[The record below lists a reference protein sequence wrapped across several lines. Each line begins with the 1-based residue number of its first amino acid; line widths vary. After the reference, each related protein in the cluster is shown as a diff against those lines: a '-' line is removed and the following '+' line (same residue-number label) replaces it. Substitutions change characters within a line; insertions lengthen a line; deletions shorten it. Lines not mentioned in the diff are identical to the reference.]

1 MFNLDAYRELMEKCS
16 HCSFCQSSCPVYKES
31 LLETYVARF
40 RVELIREVLLEK
52 TMPLTDRVKEV
63 VDRCLLCTN
72 CQQTCPAS
80 IPVPEIV
87 INARYQIYQGKR
99 MDFTRRFVLK
109 QLMKKRG
116 LKGIWSLVGK
126 LGKKM
131 GVAPEEIPDLA
142 SRTFESFY
150 PPKKYPTNGKIRA
163 RVAYYVGCATN
174 TMYSD
179 TGDAVMKVLQ
189 QNGIE
194 VVLPKGLVCCGLPAL
209 GEGDIDLARALM
221 LKNLKILSALKV
233 DAIVTD
239 CTSCGLTLK
248 SKILKVID
256 PADSSYKKA
265 EKVATMIF
273 DVMDYLNKIG
283 LSKKPEAKDLKFSY
297 HVPCHNAWS
306 PGLAEAPVELFKSVA
321 LGQYH
326 ELEAPQ
332 QCCGAGGSFFVE
344 NKKVAQNIRAPRIAD
359 IQNNEAGTVITQCP
373 LCRMYLSNGLG
384 NDKKVT
390 HPIQVLANAYDL

>member
-1 MFNLDAYRELMEKCS
+1 MYNLDDYRELMDKCS

-40 RVELIREVLLEK
+40 RVELIQKVLLEK
-52 TMPLTDRVKEV
+52 TMPLTDRVKQV

-99 MDFTRRFVLK
+99 LDLAKRFVLK
-109 QLMKKRG
+109 RLMKKRG

-126 LGKKM
+126 LGKKIGM
-131 GVAPEEIPDLA
+131 TPNEIPDF
-142 SRTFESFY
+142 SEKTFESIY
-150 PPKKYPTNGKIRA
+150 PSKNYSANGKIRA

-174 TMYSD
+174 TLYSE
-179 TGDAVMKVLQ
+179 TGDAVMKVLKH
-189 QNGIE
+189 NGIE

-209 GEGDIDLARALM
+209 GEGDLDLARSLM
-221 LKNLKILSALKV
+221 LKNVRILSALNV
-233 DAIVTD
+233 DAIITD

-256 PADSSYKKA
+256 PEDPNFKKA
-265 EKVATMIF
+265 EKMASMVF
-273 DVMDYLNKIG
+273 DVMDYLNRIG
-283 LSKKPEAKDLKFSY
+283 LSKKNAANEWKYTY

-306 PGLAEAPVELFKSVA
+306 PGIADAPVELFKSA
-321 LGQYH
+321 GLGQYQPLK
-326 ELEAPQ
+326 EPQ
-332 QCCGAGGSFFVE
+332 QCCGAGGSFFAE
-344 NKKVAQNIRAPRIAD
+344 NRSVAQNIRAPRLEAID
-359 IQNNEAGTVITQCP
+359 QNGAETIITQCP
-373 LCRMYLSNGLG
+373 LCRMYLADGLS
-384 NDKKVT
+384 DEKKVL
-390 HPIQVLANAYDL
+390 HPIQLLAKAYDF